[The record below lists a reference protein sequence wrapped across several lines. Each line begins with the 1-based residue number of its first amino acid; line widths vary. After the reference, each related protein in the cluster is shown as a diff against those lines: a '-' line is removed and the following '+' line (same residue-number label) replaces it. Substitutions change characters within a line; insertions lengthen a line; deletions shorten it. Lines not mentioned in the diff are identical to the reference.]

1 MEMTDERLAEIIEQ
15 TVKRCYSEHQ
25 CKLTKEEIA
34 LVQST
39 HEALVEEGGNHG
51 TIRVLVQW
59 GVNLTDITKQVRRA
73 IILIIA
79 VIVLAFS
86 VKMIFR

>member
-1 MEMTDERLAEIIEQ
+1 MEITDERLAEIIEQ
-15 TVKRCYSEHQ
+15 TVKRCYSEHK
-25 CKLTKEEIA
+25 CRLNNEEIA

-73 IILIIA
+73 IILVVA

>member
-15 TVKRCYSEHQ
+15 TVKRCYSEHK
-25 CKLTKEEIA
+25 CLLTDEEIG
-34 LVQST
+34 LVKST
-39 HEALVEEGGNHG
+39 REALVEEGGNHG

-73 IILIIA
+73 IILVIA